1 MIPNAQR
8 FGSATEV
15 TYQCDECKTGD
26 GRATCRN
33 GEGSHE
39 GSCES
44 QYTHRIF
51 VIQTRLAMSA
61 SKPSHA
67 SYLQCDSI

>member
-8 FGSATEV
+8 FGNLTDV
-15 TYQCDECKTGD
+15 TYKCDECKIGG

-33 GEGSHE
+33 GEWSHE

-44 QYTHRIF
+44 QFTQITQY
-51 VIQTRLAMSA
+51 
-61 SKPSHA
+61 
-67 SYLQCDSI
+67 YNC